1 MAAPPV
7 AQSGSD
13 RLLLEEFELPCVG
26 GLLEGRGG
34 GVSVLVVSRMSY
46 SLVLV
51 EPKGTYPQL
60 PD

>member
-1 MAAPPV
+1 LSCLV
-7 AQSGSD
+7 S
-13 RLLLEEFELPCVG
+13 R